1 MISGIRTGLA
11 QSFKQMGPVGQA
23 IAVIVGIVAVLA
35 LVGESA
41 RYSLQYERHGLAAFE
56 VWRLFGAHVVHLG
69 WPHTF
74 MNLAALILIMWLF
87 GPLFSPGDWAWI
99 SLASALSIDAGLWWL
114 SPGVGWYVGLSG
126 LLHGLA
132 TAGGTALAI
141 RRQPAGFVMLVVML
155 AKLGWEQADG
165 ALPMTEFA
173 SGGLVIVDAHMYGAV
188 GGLLAALALS
198 FTRRAMRD

>member
-1 MISGIRTGLA
+1 
-11 QSFKQMGPVGQA
+11 MGPVGQA